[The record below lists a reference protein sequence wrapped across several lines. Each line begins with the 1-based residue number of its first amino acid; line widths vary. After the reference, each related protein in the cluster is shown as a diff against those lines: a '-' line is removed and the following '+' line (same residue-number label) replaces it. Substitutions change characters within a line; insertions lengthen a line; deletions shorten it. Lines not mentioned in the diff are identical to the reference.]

1 MIGQM
6 QKIYNEV
13 VWSWVAQRLA
23 DARQPTMRLNIIF
36 LILLKGSLPT
46 FDIIGQEKENTHSQK
61 EDDCSFSQRITTLIL
76 LLQSQLNEH
85 QSFISYQDVCS
96 VLEVVTQ

>member
-1 MIGQM
+1 MISQM

-13 VWSWVAQRLA
+13 VWSWVAQKLA
-23 DARQPTMRLNIIF
+23 DARQPTMRLNIFF

-61 EDDCSFSQRITTLIL
+61 EEDCTVFHSASLHLFFS
-76 LLQSQLNEH
+76 
-85 QSFISYQDVCS
+85 CS
-96 VLEVVTQ
+96 LSS